1 MPKNTDK
8 NALLKDVQFQ
18 TMRGSGPG
26 GQHRNKVETAVRA
39 THIPTGITAIATEH
53 RSQHR
58 NKQLALERLQNRL
71 SERNKKRKPR
81 IKTRPNRSSIE
92 KRLEKKTPA
101 FRKKTPATT
110 RGQQLARPAPILN
123 SQFISS

>member
-1 MPKNTDK
+1 MSKNTDN

-39 THIPTGITAIATEH
+39 IHIPTGITAIATEH
-53 RSQHR
+53 RSQYR

-81 IKTRPNRSSIE
+81 IKTRPNRSAIE
-92 KRLEKKTPA
+92 KRLKQKRLKQKRQRSEKK
-101 FRKKTPATT
+101 RQ
-110 RGQQLARPAPILN
+110 RQRVS
-123 SQFISS
+123 SQ

>member
-1 MPKNTDK
+1 MSKNTDN
-8 NALLKDVQFQ
+8 NALLKDVRFQ

-39 THIPTGITAIATEH
+39 IHIPTGITTIATEH
-53 RSQHR
+53 RSQHH

-71 SERNKKRKPR
+71 NERNKKRKPR

-92 KRLEKKTPA
+92 KRLEKK
-101 FRKKTPATT
+101 RQRSEKKRQRQRVAV
-110 RGQQLARPAPILN
+110 N
-123 SQFISS
+123 N